1 MVKLVLDYLCGY
13 SVVLPAAFVHAKILE
28 LHLDRRM
35 ARSLKLGYSSGSFES
50 VWRRIS
56 GAYSEAASRSLMN
69 ITAVIEP
76 AIIIILGLI
85 IGAILLMLMIPLM
98 NIMSVLG

>member
-1 MVKLVLDYLCGY
+1 
-13 SVVLPAAFVHAKILE
+13 
-28 LHLDRRM
+28 
-35 ARSLKLGYSSGSFES
+35 
-50 VWRRIS
+50 
-56 GAYSEAASRSLMN
+56 MN